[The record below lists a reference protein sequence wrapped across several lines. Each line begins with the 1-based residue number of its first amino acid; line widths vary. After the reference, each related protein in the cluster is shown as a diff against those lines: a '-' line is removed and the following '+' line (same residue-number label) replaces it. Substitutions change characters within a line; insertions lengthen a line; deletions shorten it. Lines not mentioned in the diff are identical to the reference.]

1 MNTLYKVVDD
11 IKQILEAEPMV
22 KTVTYGDIDDIDLSK
37 PIYPLA
43 HTMIG
48 DATIQERTIV
58 IDMVLILM
66 DLVTVIDAKPNELD
80 VLNTQLNIAA
90 RFDAILKRNI
100 LYKNGYELQGDIQC
114 EPFNERFEQN
124 VSGFTCSFQIALKN
138 EMTSC

>member
-1 MNTLYKVVDD
+1 MNTLYKVVND

-22 KTVTYGDIDDIDLSK
+22 ATVTYGDIDDVDLTK

-48 DATIQERTIV
+48 DATIQERVILVDIV
-58 IDMVLILM
+58 IILM
-66 DLVTVIDAKPNELD
+66 DVITINGINGNELD

-100 LYKNGYELQGDIQC
+100 IYKDGYELQGDIQC

>member
-1 MNTLYKVVDD
+1 MNTLFKVVND
-11 IKQILEAEPMV
+11 IKQILVAEPMV
-22 KTVTYGDIDDIDLSK
+22 ATVTYGDIDDVDLTK

-48 DATIQERTIV
+48 DATIQERVILVDIV
-58 IDMVLILM
+58 VILM
-66 DLVTVIDAKPNELD
+66 DVITINGINGNELD

-100 LYKNGYELQGDIQC
+100 LYKDGYELQGDIQC

-124 VSGFTCSFQIALKN
+124 VSGFTCSFQVAIKN
-138 EMTSC
+138 SMTSC

>member
-22 KTVTYGDIDDIDLSK
+22 STVTYGDIDDVDLTK

-48 DATIQERTIV
+48 DATIQERVILVDIV
-58 IDMVLILM
+58 IILM
-66 DLVTVIDAKPNELD
+66 DVITINGINGNELN

-100 LYKNGYELQGDIQC
+100 LYKDGYELQGDMQC

>member
-1 MNTLYKVVDD
+1 MNTLYKVVND
-11 IKQILEAEPMV
+11 IKQILVAEPMV
-22 KTVTYGDIDDIDLSK
+22 ATVTYGDIDDVDLTK

-48 DATIQERTIV
+48 DATIQDRVILVDIV
-58 IDMVLILM
+58 VILM
-66 DLVTVIDAKPNELD
+66 DVITINGINGNELD

-100 LYKNGYELQGDIQC
+100 LYKDGYELQGDIQC